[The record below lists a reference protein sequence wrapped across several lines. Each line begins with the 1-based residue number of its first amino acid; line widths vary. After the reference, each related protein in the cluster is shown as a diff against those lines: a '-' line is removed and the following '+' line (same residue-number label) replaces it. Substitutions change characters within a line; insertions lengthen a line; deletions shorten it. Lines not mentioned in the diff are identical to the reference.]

1 MKRGFR
7 KGFTLIE
14 LLIVLAVIAALLAV
28 VTPIALNAVKRA
40 NLTKIASNLRNI
52 KTAAETYV
60 TVNYENLSE
69 DIDDLLRKNDPIL
82 IGDYLTTDPNGN
94 EEDPAKYKYSAELTC
109 VRDDTDNITSI
120 EVKIKYLGG
129 GADVEDLQEIYSE
142 VTDVDGA
149 PGVKFTIRNW

>member
-52 KTAAETYV
+52 KSAAETYV
-60 TVNYENLSE
+60 TMT
-69 DIDDLLRKNDPIL
+69 DDDLSDGIEDLLTTLVDD
-82 IGDYLTTDPNGN
+82 GYLTTSPGD
-94 EEDPAKYKYSAELTC
+94 DYSAALEY
-109 VRDDTDNITSI
+109 DEDTGNITVTI
-120 EVKIKYLGG
+120 EYSGG
-129 GADVEDLQEIYSE
+129 DASVEDLQKIYSE
-142 VTDVDGA
+142 VTNVGTEDA
-149 PGVKFTIRNW
+149 PIPGVKFEIKSW

>member
-28 VTPIALNAVKRA
+28 VTPVALNAVRKA

-69 DIDDLLRKNDPIL
+69 EDIDVGKLHES
-82 IGDYLTTDPNGN
+82 GYLTTDPNKGLDN
-94 EEDPAKYKYSAELTC
+94 TEYFAALTRDEETG
-109 VRDDTDNITSI
+109 NITVTI
-120 EVKIKYLGG
+120 WYTGEGI
-129 GADVEDLQEIYSE
+129 DDEDLQPIYSE
-142 VTDVDGA
+142 VKEVDAPDGSGKY
-149 PGVKFTIRNW
+149 PGVEFTMGNW

>member
-52 KTAAETYV
+52 KTAAETYI
-60 TVNYENLSE
+60 TMANPSA
-69 DIDDLLRKNDPIL
+69 DDGALLDTLKTN
-82 IGDYLTTDPNGN
+82 GYLTTKP
-94 EEDPAKYKYSAELTC
+94 EDYSAELTYN
-109 VRDDTDNITSI
+109 DGDITVTI
-120 EVKIKYLGG
+120 EYTGG
-129 GADVEDLQEIYSE
+129 GVEVGDLQEIYSE
-142 VTDVDGA
+142 VDDSDDDNNPDVQ
-149 PGVKFTIRNW
+149 FTIKSW

>member
-52 KTAAETYV
+52 KSAAETYV
-60 TVNYENLSE
+60 TMNYEDLNGNIDNL
-69 DIDDLLRKNDPIL
+69 LNTLKN
-82 IGDYLTTDPNGN
+82 GYLTTDPN
-94 EEDPAKYKYSAELTC
+94 EDPDNPDYSAKLEYS
-109 VRDDTDNITSI
+109 TDVSTVTI
-120 EVKIKYLGG
+120 EYTGG
-129 GADVEDLQEIYSE
+129 DASVEDLQKIYSE
-142 VTDVDGA
+142 VDDSDDDNNPDVQ
-149 PGVKFTIRNW
+149 FTVGNW